1 MGKLRLSVL
10 AVFVLSAVLF
20 AGYTVHQK
28 LLLDTTPPVITCETD
43 ELTMS
48 VGDGSDALLE
58 GLTAWDDRD
67 GDLTGEIRVAS
78 LSRFNA
84 QRQRTVNYVVFD
96 AAGQPGQAQRTL
108 TYTDY
113 TPPRIYLR
121 QALRFASSGQ
131 TGSDGLTVL
140 TAAEDCLEGDLTAQV
155 KYSAEDG
162 LYSREIGTH
171 TYTLQVSNSAG
182 DTRSLALPADV
193 VDSADSTERLRAYPL
208 LSEYILYTQKGQPA
222 DILGDVIGVEQSGTQ
237 YDLTKPFNGVASY
250 PSALVAS
257 GEAPDSAQVL
267 AKLRQRVTV
276 TGEPDYTTPGLYTV
290 QVGYR
295 YLSGTGA
302 AAQTVEAETKLYVV
316 VEE

>member
-1 MGKLRLSVL
+1 M
-10 AVFVLSAVLF
+10 
-20 AGYTVHQK
+20 
-28 LLLDTTPPVITCETD
+28 
-43 ELTMS
+43 
-48 VGDGSDALLE
+48 
-58 GLTAWDDRD
+58 
-67 GDLTGEIRVAS
+67 
-78 LSRFNA
+78 
-84 QRQRTVNYVVFD
+84 
-96 AAGQPGQAQRTL
+96 
-108 TYTDY
+108 
-113 TPPRIYLR
+113 
-121 QALRFASSGQ
+121 
-131 TGSDGLTVL
+131 
-140 TAAEDCLEGDLTAQV
+140 

-162 LYSREIGTH
+162 LYYREIGTH

-267 AKLRQRVTV
+267 AKLRQSVTV

>member
-10 AVFVLSAVLF
+10 TVFILSAVIF
-20 AGYTVHQK
+20 AGYTVRQK

-43 ELTMS
+43 ELTVS
-48 VGDGSDALLE
+48 VEDGSDALLQ

-121 QALRFASSGQ
+121 QALRFASGSQ

-162 LYSREIGTH
+162 LYAREIGTH

-208 LSEYILYTQKGQPA
+208 LDEYILYTQKGQPV
-222 DILGDVIGVEQSGTQ
+222 DILGDVIGVEQNGNQ

-267 AKLRQRVTV
+267 ARLRQSVTV
-276 TGEPDYTTPGLYTV
+276 TGEPDYTAPGLYTV

-295 YLSGTGA
+295 YLSGTGT

>member
-10 AVFVLSAVLF
+10 AVFILSAVIF
-20 AGYTVHQK
+20 AGYTVRQK

-43 ELTMS
+43 ELTVS
-48 VGDGSDALLE
+48 VEDGSDALLQ

-121 QALRFASSGQ
+121 QALRFASGSQ

-193 VDSADSTERLRAYPL
+193 VDSADSAERLRAYPL
-208 LSEYILYTQKGQPA
+208 LSEYILYTQKG
-222 DILGDVIGVEQSGTQ
+222 DVIGVEQNGTQ

-257 GEAPDSAQVL
+257 GEAPDSDQVL
-267 AKLRQRVTV
+267 ARLRQSVTV
-276 TGEPDYTTPGLYTV
+276 TGEPDYTAPGLYTV

-295 YLSGTGA
+295 YLSGTGT